1 MGVLSPQKTPPLS
14 SIMEQ
19 AMTKK
24 NQQSFTHLY
33 THGSPYTDKAT
44 SLSYSRATIHTILR
58 SFPTEASDRSSDVFQ
73 KLKVWE
79 NKETYFRAPAKYRCY
94 PYQSTS
100 LELPIRGLHATHICR
115 FSPDPWNDRIEL
127 TVAPHLHTMRDNK
140 SRSCYTYMNFDH
152 TAIQP
157 SPNEKS
163 TISLILLFK
172 KICRI
177 VCHPLPAP
185 LPPTTVGDVTPL
197 PAPQLCLFNVLSL
210 SEFVPCEYVLDLV

>member
-1 MGVLSPQKTPPLS
+1 MFL
-14 SIMEQ
+14 IHI
-19 AMTKK
+19 
-24 NQQSFTHLY
+24 NQHHLNFADY
-33 THGSPYTDKAT
+33 TLH
-44 SLSYSRATIHTILR
+44 TIHTYADSVQILGT
-58 SFPTEASDRSSDVFQ
+58 TESNPR
-73 KLKVWE
+73 L
-79 NKETYFRAPAKYRCY
+79 
-94 PYQSTS
+94 
-100 LELPIRGLHATHICR
+100 
-115 FSPDPWNDRIEL
+115 
-127 TVAPHLHTMRDNK
+127 APHLHTMRDNK

-210 SEFVPCEYVLDLV
+210 SEFVPCEYVLDLVWLGLRLTKKSTASRPKK